1 MLTLNQ
7 VTYRWPNASYNCL
20 HNISLNLNAGE
31 WLALTG
37 DNGAGKSTLL
47 RIMAGLLPP
56 SSGTITLSD
65 RSIAQLKNRERA
77 KVLGVLFQEAENQIF
92 HSKVAEEVAFGL
104 RLQRLP
110 AAEIAQR
117 TAAALQLCQL
127 ADVADAHPL
136 DLHTAQR
143 RMVAVASLEA
153 MAPALLLLDEPSR
166 DFDAHWL
173 AVFENWLSVCRARG
187 TSVVAI
193 SHDVA
198 FTQRHFSRI
207 ARLHNGTLTQ
217 SDTLHRPSFPV

>member
-92 HSKVAEEVAFGL
+92 HSKVVEEVAFGL
-104 RLQRLP
+104 RLQKRP